1 MISSSNAVVAFHRTW
16 WQAENGQENVTIQLD
31 LEAEFH
37 VTHLIITFKTFR
49 PAAMYVERSYDWGET
64 WKIYRYFAADCEKT
78 YPGVK
83 VGVPSSLDEIV
94 CMPRYSRIT
103 PSTLGTVIYRVL
115 PPNVNIHAASFNP
128 YSREVQDLLKTTN
141 LRIHLQSLHTM
152 GDESLETDR
161 ADIKE
166 KYYFSIYD
174 MTVRGSW

>member
-1 MISSSNAVVAFHRTW
+1 MYIKSCCSVLRRTW
-16 WQAENGQENVTIQLD
+16 WQAKNGQENVTIQLD

-64 WKIYRYFAADCEKT
+64 WKIYRYFAADCERT
-78 YPGVK
+78 YPGIK

-94 CMPRYSRIT
+94 CMPRYSRVT

-115 PPNVNIHAASFNP
+115 PPNINIHSPSFNP

-141 LRIHLQSLHTM
+141 LRIHLQNLHTM
-152 GDESLETDR
+152 GDENLETDR

>member
-1 MISSSNAVVAFHRTW
+1 M
-16 WQAENGQENVTIQLD
+16 
-31 LEAEFH
+31 
-37 VTHLIITFKTFR
+37 
-49 PAAMYVERSYDWGET
+49 
-64 WKIYRYFAADCEKT
+64 
-78 YPGVK
+78 
-83 VGVPSSLDEIV
+83 PSSLDEIV